1 MEELNFVEEAERI
14 YVENEKGIKVAE
26 IEFPNMGNNRYIIN
40 HTFVDD
46 SLRGQGV
53 ASKLVEMAIEKIT
66 KAGGTYDATCSYAK
80 AWIEKNK
87 K

>member
-40 HTFVDD
+40 HTF
-46 SLRGQGV
+46 
-53 ASKLVEMAIEKIT
+53 KIYYIRNIHWSIRI
-66 KAGGTYDATCSYAK
+66 KYCR
-80 AWIEKNK
+80 
-87 K
+87 